1 MCTHLH
7 CVRLLCHQ
15 PSTAAQMEA
24 LHGKVRFRWAAQ
36 PSELSFLFPS
46 SSSSSLVRARGFSL
60 IRPSSG
66 MLQHAMLLSA
76 EGEERRAGGA
86 FLLSVAAAQVGVA
99 VVWAVRASNGRY
111 GRLV

>member
-1 MCTHLH
+1 
-7 CVRLLCHQ
+7 
-15 PSTAAQMEA
+15 
-24 LHGKVRFRWAAQ
+24 
-36 PSELSFLFPS
+36 
-46 SSSSSLVRARGFSL
+46 
-60 IRPSSG
+60 